1 MDEVTPFQFW
11 IRRGTYLAFGILLLL
26 QAIIPQSLEATQIPG
41 PDIFYCITM
50 AYIIRRPE
58 YAPLWAIVLIFFLRD
73 VVTMAPLGLATLFFL
88 IATEI
93 VRANLQAF
101 REYFFGIEWLWV
113 AVIYGLIL
121 VTQNLVLSLSVSFT
135 PKFVDLFY
143 QFFFTTLA
151 YPVIVLIMRYLF
163 AIDRPAAGKT
173 DARGHRI

>member
-11 IRRGTYLAFGILLLL
+11 LRRGTYLAFGFLLLL
-26 QAIIPQSLEATQIPG
+26 QAIIPLNLEATHIPG
-41 PDIFYCITM
+41 PDIFYCVTM

-58 YAPLWAIVLIFFLRD
+58 YAPLWAIILIFFLRD
-73 VVTMAPLGLATLFFL
+73 ILTMAPLGLGTLFFL

-93 VRANLQAF
+93 VRSNLQAF
-101 REYFFGIEWLWV
+101 REYFFGIEWLWI
-113 AVIYGLIL
+113 AVIYGLIIIL
-121 VTQNLVLSLSVSFT
+121 QNLILSLSVSFT
-135 PKFVDLFY
+135 PKIIDLLY
-143 QFFFTTLA
+143 QFFFTALA